1 MTAPHMLGP
10 FVGSDALGFHS
21 TCSCGHRVEG
31 SSRDELRAGHQKHV
45 GALALRPG
53 VAKARQA
60 LAESLE
66 RGKPQPAEVQ
76 A

>member
-1 MTAPHMLGP
+1 MTAHALGP
-10 FVGSDALGFHS
+10 FVGSDALGWHAV
-21 TCSCGHRVEG
+21 CEGCGHRVEG

-53 VAKARQA
+53 VAKARAA

-66 RGKPQPAEVQ
+66 RGKPQPAG
-76 A
+76 ATS